1 MLGSVALVSLDVLQ
15 PASATLRH
23 LAPSASEVLRQLSV
37 SEELQAM
44 LDSTPRP
51 PDQLELLT
59 KNHSPGMWAR
69 GKKLPSC
76 KILSRISILYCCC
89 CCCCCHLTHSF
100 SVWLSL
106 SLSVAEPECD
116 AIKCVPECVCR
127 RWVVCA

>member
-1 MLGSVALVSLDVLQ
+1 MLGSVALVSLGVLQ

-59 KNHSPGMWAR
+59 KNHSPGMWA
-69 GKKLPSC
+69 
-76 KILSRISILYCCC
+76 
-89 CCCCCHLTHSF
+89 
-100 SVWLSL
+100 SVKSWA
-106 SLSVAEPECD
+106 SVGPAPYINPPPTMRSSWGQQHYDRCSSTL
-116 AIKCVPECVCR
+116 
-127 RWVVCA
+127 

>member
-1 MLGSVALVSLDVLQ
+1 MLGSVALVSLGVLQ

-59 KNHSPGMWAR
+59 KNHSPGMWASVKSYR
-69 GKKLPSC
+69 LAK
-76 KILSRISILYCCC
+76 
-89 CCCCCHLTHSF
+89 SF
-100 SVWLSL
+100 LVYQFFIA
-106 SLSVAEPECD
+106 VA
-116 AIKCVPECVCR
+116 AVAAVT
-127 RWVVCA
+127 